1 MKRFDK
7 AIDIIGVQM
16 DKGASRRGVDMGP
29 SAIRYAGLCEAIREL
44 GYDVN
49 DCGDIMPHV
58 ESGGET
64 PAENGVLKNVRAVN
78 EINSRVYGRVLETLS
93 KGRFPLLLGGDH
105 SIAAGSVPAVQRHYG
120 NIGVIWVDAHGDFN
134 NEETSPSGNIHGTP
148 LSAIT
153 GNGPGIILPFIDKDA
168 KFVDAKNTA
177 VIGARILDEAEKKL
191 IKAAGVSVFTIAD
204 IDRDGM
210 YHAISEAVNIASG
223 GTAGIYLSFDLDAI
237 DPSTAPGVGTPV
249 MGGLTYREAHL
260 LCEYV
265 AQSGRLLGMEI
276 VELNPILDERNRTGE
291 VAVQMISSLLC
302 KTII

>member
-1 MKRFDK
+1 
-7 AIDIIGVQM
+7 
-16 DKGASRRGVDMGP
+16 
-29 SAIRYAGLCEAIREL
+29 
-44 GYDVN
+44 
-49 DCGDIMPHV
+49 
-58 ESGGET
+58 
-64 PAENGVLKNVRAVN
+64 
-78 EINSRVYGRVLETLS
+78 
-93 KGRFPLLLGGDH
+93 LLLGGDH
-105 SIAAGSVPAVQRHYG
+105 SIAAGSVTAVQRHYG

-134 NEETSPSGNIHGTP
+134 NEESSLSGNIHGTP

-153 GNGPGIILPFIDKDA
+153 GNGPGVILPFLEKDA
-168 KFVDAKNTA
+168 KFVSAKNTA
-177 VIGARILDEAEKKL
+177 IIGTRILDEAEKKL
-191 IKAAGVSVFTIAD
+191 IKDAGVSVFTIAD

-210 YHAISEAVNIASG
+210 YHAVSEAVRIASD

-265 AQSGRLLGMEI
+265 AHSGRLLGMEI
-276 VELNPILDERNRTGE
+276 VELNPILDDRNRTGE